1 MKRDDIGELELL
13 RQEIEILKKTNIQ
26 LQEVG
31 DDLERENQL
40 LKTIL
45 DSIHEGVYATD
56 EKGKIILYNRE
67 VEKTEGL
74 KRSDVLGK
82 KETDVYSYISENN
95 FYEAVTEKVMKTVKP
110 LIEHHYKYYLP
121 NGKRN
126 DILINAFPFF
136 YQEKLAG
143 VYTVGRD
150 VKTIGEFISNTL
162 VMQRKLTMEE
172 NNPANVKGAR
182 YLLDHIIG
190 DSKEMKETVAL
201 ARKVAGHSSPIL
213 IVGETGTG
221 KELFAQGIHNASL
234 FAKGPFVPVNC
245 AAIPDSLLESIL
257 FGTVKGAFTGA
268 VDIPGLFEQA
278 ENGTIFLDEINSMP
292 FSLQAKLLRV
302 LQDKVV
308 RRIGSKTETPINT
321 RIISATNV
329 DPFVAVQEQVIRSD
343 LFFRLATV
351 TIDIPPL
358 RERKNDIHVLGH
370 YFIRKFN
377 DKFGIF
383 VKGISRDLIKPF
395 EHYYW
400 PGNVRE
406 LENIIESGMNFV
418 EHQDDELDLEHLP
431 MYFQERLL
439 KTKEISKYMPG
450 IQGTLRSNLQEFE
463 KRLIYDA
470 LLRNS
475 WNITRTAQELGIL
488 RQNLQHKIKV
498 LNLQKENR

>member
-1 MKRDDIGELELL
+1 MKRTDMDGLELL
-13 RQEIEILKKTNIQ
+13 KRENETLKETNAQLRQEKD
-26 LQEVG
+26 V
-31 DDLERENQL
+31 LERENQL

-56 EKGKIILYNRE
+56 EEGKIILYNRE

-82 KETDVYSYISENN
+82 KEADVYSYIRENN
-95 FYEAVTEKVMKTVKP
+95 FQEAVTHQVMRTVKP
-110 LIEHHYKYYLP
+110 LIEHHYKYHLP
-121 NGKRN
+121 DGRRN
-126 DILINAFPFF
+126 DILINAYPFF

-143 VYTVGRD
+143 VYTIGRD

-162 VMQRKLTMEE
+162 EMQKKLTKEE
-172 NNPANVKGAR
+172 NNPEHGKGAR
-182 YLLDHIIG
+182 YLLDDIIG
-190 DSKEMKETVAL
+190 DSVEIKETVAL
-201 ARKVAGHSSPIL
+201 ARKVGGHSSPIL
-213 IVGETGTG
+213 IAGETGTG

-234 FAKGPFVPVNC
+234 YAKGPFVPVNC
-245 AAIPDSLLESIL
+245 AAIPDTLLESIL

-278 ENGTIFLDEINSMP
+278 EDGTIFLDELNSMP

-308 RRIGSKTETPINT
+308 RRIGSKKEVPINT
-321 RIISATNV
+321 RIISATNL

-358 RERKNDIHVLGH
+358 RERKGDIQVLSL

-377 DKFGIF
+377 DKFGLF
-383 VKGISRDLIKPF
+383 VQKISPDLIKLL

-406 LENIIESGMNFV
+406 LENIIESAMNFV
-418 EHQDDELDLEHLP
+418 EHQEEELDMKHLP

-439 KTKEISKYMPG
+439 KTKGISKYIPG
-450 IQGTLRSNLQEFE
+450 IKGTLRSNLLEYE
-463 KRLIYDA
+463 KSMILDA
-470 LLRNS
+470 LLRNN
-475 WNITRTAQELGIL
+475 WNITRTAKELGIL
-488 RQNLQHKIKV
+488 RQNLQHKIKTF
-498 LNLQKENR
+498 NLKKEI